1 MDGVSLIDGV
11 REPVFYILTK
21 EMLNRLIEVAV
32 AQNSPALHM
41 SCDWLSELK
50 RSQYG
55 RNPSS

>member
-1 MDGVSLIDGV
+1 MMV